1 MGQVVYNFLAKVH
14 NCIAVIIFA
23 VVIVN
28 VTGEAPPPL
37 VAVLLKGR
45 HRALGKCQLLKYWLA
60 LQIQMNAV
68 VENKPCLSF
77 RSGQPTHNAGQY
89 LSKKVCMNQHGL
101 VAKSLLMAPLH

>member
-68 VENKPCLSF
+68 VGKQTMPF
-77 RSGQPTHNAGQY
+77 F
-89 LSKKVCMNQHGL
+89 L
-101 VAKSLLMAPLH
+101 VRATDSQCGPVLE